1 VINRMVASLQ
11 SASAHF
17 VSYIVLLA
25 TLGNVVRT
33 AAKWTAVLLVIQPI
47 IQPTAGAESKRQTV
61 VDYFLRMQVGSAL
74 EVSPKDLVAN
84 MDVVDI
90 ANGYLHVV
98 GDGAQASLQVALF
111 RYTDDRPLLAV
122 YLESDPEVDGTSVGC
137 LSFWELGPNGK
148 MKQIADHNLPYREQI
163 DGVKMG
169 IFKLPQKG
177 NTIAVLDS
185 QGRVRSRYAWNGTSF
200 QLASSKR

>member
-1 VINRMVASLQ
+1 M
-11 SASAHF
+11 
-17 VSYIVLLA
+17 LL
-25 TLGNVVRT
+25 TILGNVFRT
-33 AAKWTAVLLVIQPI
+33 ATKWTALLLALQAIVQPI
-47 IQPTAGAESKRQTV
+47 IGAEAKRLTV
-61 VDYFLRMQVGSAL
+61 MDYFLRMEVGPAL

-98 GDGAQASLQVALF
+98 GDGAQASIQVALF

-122 YLESDPEVDGTSVGC
+122 YLESDPEVDGTSVGY

-148 MKQIADHNLPYREQI
+148 MQQVADHKLPFREQI
-163 DGVKMG
+163 QGVKMG

-185 QGRVRSRYAWNGTSF
+185 RGRVTSSYAWNGASF
-200 QLASSKR
+200 QLVSSGR